1 MKPYETIEI
10 MIDTSVQLVRSPW
23 PHGPRREAARP
34 CHAAGAC
41 GVRHAPPEDGGKSQA
56 GSPRA
61 RGSTG

>member
-1 MKPYETIEI
+1 
-10 MIDTSVQLVRSPW
+10 VQLVRSPW